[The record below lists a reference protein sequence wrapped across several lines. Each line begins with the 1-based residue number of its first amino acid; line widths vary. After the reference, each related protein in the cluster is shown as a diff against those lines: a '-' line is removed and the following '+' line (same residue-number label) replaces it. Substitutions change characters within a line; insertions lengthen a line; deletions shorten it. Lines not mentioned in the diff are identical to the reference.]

1 MIPIVYSEKFYKDVL
16 DPLLDDVNKL
26 SKYDYMMNL
35 HKPKQRKVGRIEMML
50 TLVMAVYYADIPV
63 GAICC
68 KYENLSKGSKE
79 SPTLAVLTLA

>member
-26 SKYDYMMNL
+26 SKHDYMMNL
-35 HKPKQRKVGRIEMML
+35 HRHRQRKVGRIEMML

-79 SPTLAVLTLA
+79 PPTLAILTLA

>member
-26 SKYDYMMNL
+26 SKHGYMMDL
-35 HKPKQRKVGRIEMML
+35 HRRKQRKVGRIEMML

-79 SPTLAVLTLA
+79 PPTLAILTLA